1 MAGLVKRLEGVIPP
15 IPTPFGP
22 HGEVDHVALRKN
34 LDRWNAYEL
43 SGYVV
48 LGSNGETPYLTVDEK
63 LAILETARSVIPS
76 NKWMIAGTG
85 CEATKATIELT
96 CKAAEIGAD
105 AALIVSPHFYTGKMT
120 HEVLKRHYQTVA
132 DRSPIPIL
140 LYNVP
145 AFTHV
150 ELDGNLVAELSRH
163 PNIIGIKESGGNI
176 TKIAD
181 MVRLTP
187 KPFQVLAGSGGFF
200 FPSLAVGAS
209 GGIMAVA
216 NVAPQVMLDIYGLYQ
231 EGRMEEG
238 AELQRR
244 IIPLN
249 NAVTA
254 RFGVAGLK
262 AALDFLGYHGGP
274 VRPPLLDLRYEE
286 RETLKVMVRECINDQ
301 AV

>member
-1 MAGLVKRLEGVIPP
+1 MAQKNKELKGVIPP
-15 IPTPFGP
+15 IPTPFGS
-22 HGEVDHVALRKN
+22 HGQVDHVALRKN
-34 LDRWNAYEL
+34 LDYWNAYDL

-48 LGSNGETPYLTVDEK
+48 LGSNGETPYLTTNEK
-63 LAILETARSVIPS
+63 LEVLETARSVIPS
-76 NKWMIAGTG
+76 DKWMIAGTG
-85 CEATKATIELT
+85 CESTRATIELT

-105 AALIVSPHFYTGKMT
+105 AVLIVSPHFYTSKMT
-120 HEVLKRHYQTVA
+120 PEVLKKHYFMVA
-132 DRSPIPIL
+132 DKSPIPII

-150 ELDGNLVAELSRH
+150 ELDSYLVAELSKH

-187 KPFQVLAGSGGFF
+187 KSFQILAGSGGFF
-200 FPSLAVGAS
+200 FPSLTVGAS

-216 NVAPQVMLDIYGLYQ
+216 NVVPKVMLDIYRLYQ
-231 EGRMEEG
+231 EGRIETA

-249 NAVTA
+249 NAVTT

-262 AALDFLGYHGGP
+262 AALDFLGCWGGP
-274 VRPPLLDLRYEE
+274 VRAPLLDLTEEE
-286 RETLKVMVRECINDQ
+286 RETLKVILEDTKQ
-301 AV
+301 ACS